1 MSMWHSCLKRAFL
14 TSWKCNRSWWR
25 INHYTGADCAAPAV
39 DYWQK
44 AGQRAIERSANQEA
58 ISHLSKGLEFL
69 GIVPETPVRLQQEL
83 DLQVA
88 FGSVLMVTKGFG
100 APRCGTSLRPSPG
113 VVSAGGRHC
122 AAVSGTA
129 GVKPVLST
137 ARAASNSAPARGGAA
152 LSGPIPVRTST
163 PPTCPL
169 SAGDDL
175 SLPR

>member
-1 MSMWHSCLKRAFL
+1 MWHSCLKRAFL

-44 AGQRAIERSANQEA
+44 AGQRASERSANQEA

-69 GIVPETPVRLQQEL
+69 GIVPGTPVRLQQEL

-100 APRCGTSLRPSPG
+100 APD
-113 VVSAGGRHC
+113 VEQAY
-122 AAVSGTA
+122 
-129 GVKPVLST
+129 
-137 ARAASNSAPARGGAA
+137 ARARELCQQVGDTVQLFPVPRG
-152 LSGPIPVRTST
+152 
-163 PPTCPL
+163 
-169 SAGDDL
+169 L
-175 SLPR
+175 SLYYQLRGQLQTPGN